1 MIAGDDGLI
10 SVQYGPTN
18 DVYDALVHAD
28 NAISDVITQLEGVIN
43 PLIGTWEGISADAWQ
58 SLQQNWTNMIAQ
70 MNADLGK
77 NAGILSEMTSNYGT
91 TDNNL
96 SLQWQEIT
104 LS

>member
-1 MIAGDDGLI
+1 MSAGDDGLI

-18 DVYDALVHAD
+18 DVYDALVAAD
-28 NAISDVITQLEGVIN
+28 KAIGSVISELEGVIN
-43 PLIGTWEGISADAWQ
+43 PLIGTWEGISANAWQ
-58 SLQQNWTNMIAQ
+58 SLQQNWNNMIAQ
-70 MNADLGK
+70 MNADLGS

-96 SLQWQEIT
+96 AMQWQEIT